1 MTLRLADYLKWGP
14 RDESKQDRGLSSARL
29 LSRLSTE
36 TISCM
41 SRSSSA
47 FFVLVDTEATRR
59 TIILPNNQHQK
70 PRHTVK
76 TLPLNIGRPPSVTVL
91 SPNTVE
97 LVITYRNR
105 RPGKTCIKTARG
117 TPSCQHEEKTFATSL
132 VSAVSDFS
140 WYQLLG
146 ALVMI
151 NAQLF
156 RALVNAGPNNAQ
168 IIGADNG
175 GPRADIDHIITQL
188 FS

>member
-1 MTLRLADYLKWGP
+1 MALRLADYLKWGP
-14 RDESKQDRGLSSARL
+14 RDESKQDRGLSSARPF
-29 LSRLSTE
+29 SRLSTE

-59 TIILPNNQHQK
+59 TIIPPNNQHQK

-117 TPSCQHEEKTFATSL
+117 TPSCHHEEKTFATSL
-132 VSAVSDFS
+132 VSAVWNDASR
-140 WYQLLG
+140 
-146 ALVMI
+146 
-151 NAQLF
+151 AQWKTS
-156 RALVNAGPNNAQ
+156 
-168 IIGADNG
+168 
-175 GPRADIDHIITQL
+175 PRAGWVDFLASGCYSACSSFPGPFIRLRD
-188 FS
+188 